1 MSFVKQFDP
10 TKKEHVEWLQ
20 KVDISMT
27 KASNQKYGGVDF
39 MKIVNDNP
47 FGIKMTNPMEWAESH
62 FQLCM
67 KFTQAVFRGVAHIPT
82 QRATD

>member
-20 KVDISMT
+20 KVDIAMT